1 MGRISVEV
9 VQINPMQAKN
19 LIEALDQY
27 QASLYPAESNHLD
40 SLDTLSNK
48 NVTMFGAIEAG
59 TLLAIGAVKV
69 FENYGE
75 IKRVFVPEAHRGKGL
90 AKMIMAAL
98 EQHLKEQSI
107 GYAKLETGI
116 HQHEAIGLYHHLG
129 YRNCPPFGSYRPDP
143 LSVFMAKKFDP
154 AP

>member
-1 MGRISVEV
+1 MEV
-9 VQINPMQAKN
+9 VQIDPNQAKT

-48 NVTMFGAIEAG
+48 NVTMVGAMEAG

-75 IKRVFVPEAHRGKGL
+75 IKRVFVPKPHRGNGL

-98 EQHLKEQSI
+98 EQRLKEQSVH
-107 GYAKLETGI
+107 YAKLETGI

-129 YRNCPPFGSYRPDP
+129 YLNCPPFGSYRPDP
-143 LSVFMAKKFDP
+143 LSVFMSKKLDP
-154 AP
+154 AS